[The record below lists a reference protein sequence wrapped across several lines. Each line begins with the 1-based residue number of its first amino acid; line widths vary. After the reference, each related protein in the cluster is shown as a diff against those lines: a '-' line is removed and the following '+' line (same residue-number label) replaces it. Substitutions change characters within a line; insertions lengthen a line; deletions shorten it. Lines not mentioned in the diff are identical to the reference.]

1 MKSHGPGLRSR
12 LRGPV
17 SFARWKGLAGK
28 PLLSNKNGENGKI
41 QGLWPNRRAGASSRA
56 GPLRT
61 TSLDDFLQKL

>member
-17 SFARWKGLAGK
+17 SLARWKGLAGN

-41 QGLWPNRRAGASSRA
+41 QGLWPQPTSRRLLPC
-56 GPLRT
+56 GPVANNE
-61 TSLDDFLQKL
+61 S